1 MPTERRVTPILIKAV
16 IAGQLL
22 IAMSYTGLA
31 SYMLVSD
38 QQSARAQL
46 AGPHALLVNIVL
58 IGFMVVIPWL
68 ALGALAKSK
77 PWGRN
82 LALFF
87 VWLNLI
93 AISGRNLE
101 RHTWPDKSELAIGLF
116 FVFFAIL
123 LFLKPVRQYFQRPTE
138 EKR

>member
-1 MPTERRVTPILIKAV
+1 MPAERTLTPILIKAV

-38 QQSARAQL
+38 RQTARAQL
-46 AGPHALLVNIVL
+46 SGQHALPFDIIFL
-58 IGFMVVIPWL
+58 GFMVVVPWL
-68 ALGALAKSK
+68 AFGALAKSK
-77 PWGRN
+77 PWGRD
-82 LALFF
+82 LALIF

-93 AISGRNLE
+93 AISGGNLE

-116 FVFFAIL
+116 FSFFAIL
-123 LFLKPVRQYFQRPTE
+123 LFLKPVRRYFQRPTE
-138 EKR
+138 EKC

>member
-1 MPTERRVTPILIKAV
+1 MPTERNLTPILIKAV

-31 SYMLVSD
+31 SYMLAPD

-46 AGPHALLVNIVL
+46 YGLHAPLINIILV
-58 IGFMVVIPWL
+58 GFMVVVPWF
-68 ALGALAKSK
+68 ALGALTKSK
-77 PWGRN
+77 PWGRD

-93 AISGRNLE
+93 AISGGNLE

-116 FVFFAIL
+116 FSFFAIL
-123 LFLKPVRQYFQRPTE
+123 LSLKPVRRYFQRPTE

>member
-1 MPTERRVTPILIKAV
+1 MPTERSLTAILIKAV

-38 QQSARAQL
+38 RQSAREQL
-46 AGPHALLVNIVL
+46 SGLHAPLIDIMLV
-58 IGFMVVIPWL
+58 GFMVVVPWL
-68 ALGALAKSK
+68 AFGALAKSK
-77 PWGRN
+77 PWGRD
-82 LALFF
+82 LALIF

-93 AISGRNLE
+93 AISGGNLE

-116 FVFFAIL
+116 FIFFTIL
-123 LFLKPVRQYFQRPTE
+123 LFLKPVRGYFQRSTE
-138 EKR
+138 KKR